1 MKNTHAYILATV
13 LAVIGTAIFFYKWV
27 GLGLPL
33 TPNES
38 TETWQIESRISF
50 RGRMGPI
57 KVTIPTP
64 VESGQYAVIDQI
76 FVAREYGLST
86 QLEGVNRRT
95 VFATRDA
102 HGDQILYARFTVH
115 KVPRGR
121 NVSPTLESP
130 DQPESSLAGAR
141 RLAAQAVLDAA
152 KAKSADVTTLT
163 LAILERFRRA
173 GIDDS
178 VDTLLARRSE
188 PLEIARAAVEV
199 MHLAGHP
206 ARVVSG
212 VRLVPQA
219 RNVKFVHWIEVHIDD
234 AWRSFSLK
242 SNAPGI
248 PEEYFP
254 WWRGGASFIQSS
266 MPGEVEA
273 TTTVARAAETTK
285 WSGLVPVS
293 FAERRVLDF
302 SLLTLPLD
310 TQQVYRVIL
319 MVPLGVLVLVLLRNV
334 IGIVTFGT
342 FMPVLIALA
351 FRETTLLWGIVL
363 FVVVVGAG
371 LLVRVYLEYLK
382 LLIVPRLACVLIA
395 VILLMALLSLL
406 TNKLGI
412 DRGLSVAL
420 FPLVIITMTIER
432 MSIIWDENGP
442 AAAFKQGL
450 GSLAVATVCYFA
462 MSVQYVEHLLFFY
475 PEILLVLMAFTVL
488 LGRYSGYRLTELW
501 RFRDLAKS
509 AG

>member
-13 LAVIGTAIFFYKWV
+13 LAVIGTAIFVYKWA

-33 TPNES
+33 TPDQS

-57 KVTIPTP
+57 KVTLPTP

-76 FVAREYGLST
+76 FVARDYGLST

-115 KVPRGR
+115 KVPRGHD
-121 NVSPTLESP
+121 VSSNREKVEEP
-130 DQPESSLAGAR
+130 QSSLSGAR

-152 KAKSADVTTLT
+152 KAKSADVSTLT
-163 LAILERFRRA
+163 LAILERFRHA

-178 VDTLLARRSE
+178 VDTLLARRSD

-219 RNVKFVHWIEVHIDD
+219 RNVNFVHWIEVHIDG
-234 AWRSFSLK
+234 AWQPFSLK
-242 SNAPGI
+242 SSAPGI

-254 WWRGGASFIQSS
+254 WWRGGAAFIQSS
-266 MPGEVEA
+266 MSGDVTA
-273 TTTVARAAETTK
+273 TTTVARAPETAE
-285 WSGLVPVS
+285 WSALVPAN
-293 FAERRVLDF
+293 FAERSVLDF

-310 TQQVYRVIL
+310 TQQVYRLIL
-319 MVPLGVLVLVLLRNV
+319 MVPLGVLILVLLRNV
-334 IGIVTFGT
+334 VGITTFGT
-342 FMPVLIALA
+342 FMPVLIALS
-351 FRETTLLWGIVL
+351 FRETTLIWGIVL

-382 LLIVPRLACVLIA
+382 LLIVPRLACVLIS
-395 VILLMALLSLL
+395 VILLMMLLSLL

-442 AAAFKQGL
+442 GAAFKQGL
-450 GSLAVATVCYFA
+450 GSLAVAAVCYFA
-462 MSVQYVEHLLFFY
+462 MSIAYVEHLLFFY
-475 PEILLVLMAFTVL
+475 PEILLVLLAFTVL

-501 RFRDLAKS
+501 RFRELAK
-509 AG
+509 APG

>member
-13 LAVIGTAIFFYKWV
+13 LAAVGTAIFLYKWA

-38 TETWQIESRISF
+38 TQTWQIESRISF

-121 NVSPTLESP
+121 DFSPNEATL
-130 DQPESSLAGAR
+130 DKPEASLSGAR

-163 LAILERFRRA
+163 LAVLERFRRA

-178 VDTLLARRSE
+178 VDTLLANRSDR
-188 PLEIARAAVEV
+188 LEIARAAVEV
-199 MHLAGHP
+199 LHLAGHP

-219 RNVKFVHWIEVHIDD
+219 RNVNFVHWIEVHFGG
-234 AWRSFSLK
+234 AWQPFSLT
-242 SNAPGI
+242 SSAPGI

-254 WWRGGASFIQSS
+254 WWRGGAAFIQSS
-266 MPGEVEA
+266 MPGEVTA
-273 TTTVARAAETTK
+273 MTTVARAAETAE
-285 WSGLVPVS
+285 WSALVPAN
-293 FAERRVLDF
+293 FAERKVLDF

-310 TQQVYRVIL
+310 TQQVYRLIL

-334 IGIVTFGT
+334 IGITTFGT

-351 FRETTLLWGIVL
+351 FRETTLIWGIVL

-382 LLIVPRLACVLIA
+382 LLIVPRLACVLIS

-412 DRGLSVAL
+412 DRGLSIAL

-442 AAAFKQGL
+442 GEAFKQGL
-450 GSLAVATVCYFA
+450 GSLGVAMVCFFA
-462 MSVQYVEHLLFFY
+462 MSITYMEHLLFFY
-475 PEILLVLMAFTVL
+475 PEILLVVLAFTVL

-501 RFRDLAKS
+501 RFRDLAKA